1 MKPIQYS
8 VPVPKDRT
16 VFIQE
21 DVLDKFYPYMHR
33 HEEYQLIWIVEGDGQ
48 LLVDDNLHDFHE
60 GDIFLLGSNQA
71 HVFKSRP
78 LGERVRSVSVFFSD
92 KGALANMLH
101 LPELSILLDFI
112 SKNKRGFQVPK
123 EQLSRVRRR
132 FDILKKS
139 DHMDQLINFCYLLRA
154 LNAVSSELKPL
165 SGISIGESEE
175 AGSIRIHTLCRYI
188 EHNFRENIS
197 LDEVSD
203 KANLTPQ
210 AFCRFFKRSTGKTF
224 VSYLN
229 EIRVREACRLL
240 GSSRYD
246 SIAGIAYDC
255 GFNSITNFNRV
266 FRSIIGLSPKEYL
279 LSYQNI
285 LHQ

>member
-33 HEEYQLIWIVEGDGQ
+33 HEEYQLIWIVEGGGQ
-48 LLVDDNLHDFHE
+48 LLVDDNLHDFQE

-71 HVFKSRP
+71 HVFKNTP
-78 LGERVRSVSVFFSD
+78 LSERVRSISIFFSD

-101 LPELSILLDFI
+101 LPELSVLLDFI
-112 SKNKRGFQVPK
+112 SKNKRGFQVPRQ
-123 EQLSRVRRR
+123 QLSRVRRR
-132 FDILKKS
+132 FDILKRS

-165 SGISIGESEE
+165 SGISISETE
-175 AGSIRIHTLCRYI
+175 EVGSIRIHALCRYI
-188 EHNFRENIS
+188 EQNFRENIS
-197 LDEVSD
+197 LDAMSD

-229 EIRVREACRLL
+229 EVRVREACRLL
-240 GSSRYD
+240 GSSRYE
-246 SIAGIAYDC
+246 SISGVAYDC

-266 FRSIIGLSPKEYL
+266 FRSVTGLSPKEYV
-279 LSYQNI
+279 LSYQN
-285 LHQ
+285 LLYQ